1 MNPAEQSPDPPPRY
15 GDYPALFWDL
25 DPAAPVDPEQPSVLA
40 RILTMAEL
48 ETVFQLAPEFIIR
61 RDILTVPIPEH
72 TRLFWE
78 MVLNFPG
85 HRPRL
90 GDPRYVPPPEP
101 RPVSDPPRCGDFPDL
116 FWDLKPDA
124 PIPKDD
130 PMILARVLRE
140 GTMHDISV
148 LIDWDVL
155 EREIDDL
162 VIPQHTRRF
171 WHRVLEARRKQL
183 AAKSGDLPS

>member
-1 MNPAEQSPDPPPRY
+1 VSPAERSPDPLPRY

-85 HRPRL
+85 RRARGGPASPTRRPR
-90 GDPRYVPPPEP
+90 
-101 RPVSDPPRCGDFPDL
+101 SDPPRCGDYPEL

-124 PIPKDD
+124 LIPRDN
-130 PMILARVLRE
+130 PTIIARILRE
-140 GTMHDISV
+140 GSMQMIAELIS
-148 LIDWDVL
+148 LEVL
-155 EREIDDL
+155 EREFPDL
-162 VIPQHTRRF
+162 ILPEPTRRYWTVF
-171 WHRVLEARRKQL
+171 LETRRQRIAAARE
-183 AAKSGDLPS
+183 D